1 MMLVRRTLM
10 PVVDP
15 AAIQVAK
22 DEVPGCTD
30 VWFSQTTHTEGT
42 VTVVRRSSENT
53 KKIPSRGLFW
63 LSKKVERL
71 EAVERHER
79 ELENG
84 MGKVKG

>member
-1 MMLVRRTLM
+1 M

-42 VTVVRRSSENT
+42 VTVVREEFGKHKEKTQEKKHLKWSVGSRS
-53 KKIPSRGLFW
+53 
-63 LSKKVERL
+63 
-71 EAVERHER
+71 
-79 ELENG
+79 
-84 MGKVKG
+84 